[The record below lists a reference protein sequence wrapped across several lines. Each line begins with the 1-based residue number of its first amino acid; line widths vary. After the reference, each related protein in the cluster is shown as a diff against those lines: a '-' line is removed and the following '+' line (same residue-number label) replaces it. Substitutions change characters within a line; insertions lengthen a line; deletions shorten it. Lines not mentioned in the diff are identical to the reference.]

1 MNEIVS
7 KFLLAENKLILKV
20 YLMQSGFTYSACWPF
35 TQNKERIKKKFK
47 NRRFT
52 IYLSKWTR

>member
-20 YLMQSGFTYSACWPF
+20 YLLQSGFTYSAC
-35 TQNKERIKKKFK
+35 
-47 NRRFT
+47 
-52 IYLSKWTR
+52 